1 MLVIE
6 MFMLKYRLLVLL
18 LLFLISGCETI
29 NYYGHVAKGQLQ
41 LLQARQSIDELVAD
55 ADTDQILKRR
65 LQSIQAMRA
74 FASDELLLADNGS
87 YRDYVGL
94 SKPYVVWNVF
104 AAPPFSIVP
113 KQWCFPVAGCV
124 SYRGYFSEAK
134 AKQYADELAA
144 EGYET
149 YVAGVSGYST
159 LGWFDD
165 PVLSTFLYRDDT
177 QLAALIFHELA
188 HQLLYLPGDTTFN
201 ESFASAIEQEGLRR
215 WLIFQQQSEL
225 SLQQYYRR
233 QQVQQAF
240 VKAVLGLREQLDK
253 LYQAESLESPLSE
266 DVRRRQKQQVLAA
279 FNSGS
284 YQTFKAH
291 WKTDSYDAWVESG
304 INNAKLSTIAS
315 YHQWLPAFQQL
326 LTQSDDLADF
336 YQRAKKLSELPPK
349 RRQQALQSL
358 LNKHQQ
364 LNLQAP

>member
-1 MLVIE
+1 MLVIN
-6 MFMLKYRLLVLL
+6 MLTLKYRLLVLL
-18 LLFLISGCETI
+18 LLCLTSGCETV
-29 NYYGHVAKGQLQ
+29 NYYSHVAKGQWQ
-41 LLQARQSIDELVAD
+41 LLQARQSIDQLVAD
-55 ADTDQILKRR
+55 ADTEQSLKRR

-94 SKPYVVWNVF
+94 SRRYVVWNVF
-104 AAPPFSIVP
+104 AAPPFSITP

-134 AKQYADELAA
+134 AKQYADDLTAQ
-144 EGYET
+144 GYET

-215 WLIFQQQSEL
+215 WLIFQRQPAISI
-225 SLQQYYRR
+225 QQYYRR

-240 VKAVLGLREQLDK
+240 VNTVLSLREQLDE
-253 LYQAESLESPLSE
+253 LYQAESIDQPLSD
-266 DVRRRQKQQVLAA
+266 DVRRRQKQQLLAA
-279 FNSGS
+279 FSSGR
-284 YQTFKAH
+284 YQAFKTR
-291 WKTDSYDAWVESG
+291 WQTDSYDAWVESG
-304 INNAKLSTIAS
+304 LNNAKLSTIAS

-326 LTQSDDLADF
+326 LAQSDDLADF
-336 YQRAKKLSELPPK
+336 YQRAKTLSELPAKP
-349 RRQQALQSL
+349 RQQALQSL